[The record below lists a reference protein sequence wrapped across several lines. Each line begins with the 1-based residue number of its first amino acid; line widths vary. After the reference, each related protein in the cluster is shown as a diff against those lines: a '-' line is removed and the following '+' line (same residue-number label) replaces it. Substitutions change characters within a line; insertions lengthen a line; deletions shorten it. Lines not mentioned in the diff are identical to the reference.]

1 MDRKQ
6 VYRMANRLGSRIG
19 KGRTAEVFEWEEGK
33 ALKLFNESCTADMV
47 EREARTTE
55 AVHKAGLPVP
65 AIEGV
70 VEVDGRLGIVF
81 ERIQGPSMSTVLQ
94 KAPWRLHKIAQTMA
108 ELHATMHSC
117 ELPELP
123 SRVERLELRI
133 RATAALPAATK
144 EAILEVLHQLPDGN
158 AVCHG
163 DFYPD
168 NVVMSPRGPVII
180 DWFGAAR
187 GDPLADVA
195 RTWLLNRLAYIRM
208 GIPERWLVNS
218 IRSLFH
224 SVYLRRYLQLMPR
237 SRERIAEW
245 LLPVAAARLEEK
257 VPGEELRFVGLIE
270 GFLSRR
276 SKDVTH

>member
-1 MDRKQ
+1 MTDRP
-6 VYRMANRLGSRIG
+6 GSRIG
-19 KGRTAEVFEWEEGK
+19 KGRTAEVFEWEEGRV
-33 ALKLFNESCTADMV
+33 LKLFNEGCAPDMV

-55 AVHKAGLPVP
+55 TVHKAGLPAP
-65 AIEGV
+65 AVEGI
-70 VEVDGRLGIVF
+70 VEVDARLGIVF
-81 ERIQGPSMSTVLQ
+81 EKVQGPSMSTVLQ
-94 KAPWRLHKIAQTMA
+94 KAPWSLRKVARTMA

-123 SRVERLELRI
+123 SRVERLERLI
-133 RATAALPAATK
+133 QATPALPENTK
-144 EAILEVLHQLPDGN
+144 EAVLEVLHQFPDGD

-163 DFYPD
+163 DLWPD

-187 GDPLADVA
+187 GNPLADVA
-195 RTWLLNRLAYIRM
+195 RTWLLNRLAYMRM
-208 GIPERWLVNS
+208 GIPERWVVNT

-224 SVYLRRYLQLMPR
+224 SVYLRRYLQLMPG

-257 VPGEELRFVGLIE
+257 VPGEEPRFVGLIE
-270 GFLSRR
+270 KLLSRR
-276 SKDVTH
+276 SKSITH